1 MKIKVQT
8 QYTIFENP
16 SSEEICKNTPMIKVY
31 LKDGVISTFVW
42 KNSREA
48 SRPIY
53 EDHEC
58 LNPFKADETINKFI
72 QYPGEFIC
80 ILRKAFEFHNEELLK
95 DKDRSYRHNT
105 SKVETMDFIG
115 DTITKM
121 IGKRIMYC
129 DLVK

>member
-16 SSEEICKNTPMIKVY
+16 FSEEICKNTPMVKVY

-48 SRPIY
+48 AWPIY
-53 EDHEC
+53 EDHEY
-58 LNPFKADETINKFI
+58 LTPSEADEVINKFI

-80 ILRKAFEFHNEELLK
+80 ILRKALSF
-95 DKDRSYRHNT
+95 
-105 SKVETMDFIG
+105 
-115 DTITKM
+115 ITKNCLRTRTS
-121 IGKRIMYC
+121 II
-129 DLVK
+129 